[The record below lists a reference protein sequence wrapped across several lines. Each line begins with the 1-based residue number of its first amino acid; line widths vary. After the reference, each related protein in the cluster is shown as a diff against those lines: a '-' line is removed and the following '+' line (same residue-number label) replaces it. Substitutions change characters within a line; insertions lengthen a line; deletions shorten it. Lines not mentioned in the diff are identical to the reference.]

1 MFPSKYLHIHNISVS
16 GFCICWKFNI
26 CQTIAE
32 RSRIRQFHEFFK
44 SNFWRVFA
52 TRPKCALESPARQIA
67 LMLLARAAPRMAL
80 VRLRAGAYWCLWS
93 WPRKWG
99 ELEAVLQCTA
109 AEAVSSSRDH
119 LVICSVEA
127 ASKQEASRSKAKRW
141 CSYTEAVRGR
151 LVGFRCRRS
160 RCATNARGLWV
171 SGARRGRM
179 KVAKAHSEW
188 RPELWAHSLQPQL
201 SAPANM
207 NW

>member
-1 MFPSKYLHIHNISVS
+1 
-16 GFCICWKFNI
+16 
-26 CQTIAE
+26 
-32 RSRIRQFHEFFK
+32 
-44 SNFWRVFA
+44 
-52 TRPKCALESPARQIA
+52 
-67 LMLLARAAPRMAL
+67 MLLARRAAHGAGSFA
-80 VRLRAGAYWCLWS
+80 RAGAYWCLWS

-160 RCATNARGLWV
+160 RCAANARGLWV

-188 RPELWAHSLQPQL
+188 RPEL
-201 SAPANM
+201 
-207 NW
+207 